1 MVFDPD
7 DVGKEIRIQRRMGIL
22 PGTARLCEKC
32 GTPTPFYFS
41 DEHELDPD
49 GKRVSVGRKGED
61 EIVWDRFCRRCAK

>member
-7 DVGKEIRIQRRMGIL
+7 EVGKEIRIQKRMGVL

-32 GTPTPFYFS
+32 GTPTPFYITT
-41 DEHELDPD
+41 ERELDPD
-49 GKRVSVGRKGED
+49 GNRATVETRGED